1 MFESEMICVMPK
13 APNEDYLSGLLSEN
27 TSRL

>member
-13 APNEDYLSGLLSEN
+13 APNEDYFLNILL
-27 TSRL
+27 LWWVD